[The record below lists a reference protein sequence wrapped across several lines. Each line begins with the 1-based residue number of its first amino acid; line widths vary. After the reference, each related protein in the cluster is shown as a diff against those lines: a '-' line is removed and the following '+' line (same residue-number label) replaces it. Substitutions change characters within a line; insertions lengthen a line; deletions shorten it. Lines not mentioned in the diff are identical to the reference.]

1 MLADLSHD
9 NQSFAAGAIVG
20 SPEVEATGGNE
31 AARKNLSA
39 AALRAV
45 LRASQFTMLPKEKY
59 ESWKEVVLHFEPSDP
74 TP

>member
-1 MLADLSHD
+1 MLTDPSHD
-9 NQSFAAGAIVG
+9 NQSFAAGAIVD
-20 SPEVEATGGNE
+20 SPEIEAVGGSE

-45 LRASQFTMLPKEKY
+45 LFASPFTMLPKEKY
-59 ESWKEVVLHFEPSDP
+59 ESWKEVVLRFEPSDP